1 MKIVERPAMAEA
13 DPVRRRLLQTVTGA
27 SALLLLNV
35 ASSNARADTLDAATF
50 TLPEAT
56 EAITPFKVDVPQDA
70 IDDLKSRLRI
80 ARLPEQETVEGW
92 TQGVPLSEAKA
103 LIAYWRDQYDWR
115 RFEKQINAFPQY
127 RTKIDGLGFHFIHV
141 KSKHENALPMIL
153 THGWPG
159 SIVEFLK
166 VIGPLT
172 NPTAYGGK
180 AEDAFHVVIPSLPGF
195 GFSDRPDAEGWKLPR
210 IANAWA
216 TLMKRLGYTR
226 WTAQGGDW
234 GTAVT
239 HTLAHMRPEGL
250 VAAHVNWPLVYPDK
264 LPSNPSPDEKA
275 AIDAVANFFDD
286 QYGYFKQQ
294 ATRPQTIGYALA
306 DSPVG
311 LAMYIYEKFQA
322 WSDNRGKVEDALTI
336 DEVLDDISIYW
347 FTNTGASSARIYW
360 ENGRGGPGFNAGQI
374 VLPMAASIFPR
385 EIFRAPKSW
394 GVVDWPNLI
403 YWNEV
408 DRGGHFAAFEQPQ
421 LFTEELRKAFRTI
434 RTGLD

>member
-1 MKIVERPAMAEA
+1 MKNLARSVPAET

-27 SALLLLNV
+27 SALLLLNA
-35 ASSNARADTLDAATF
+35 ASSNARAG
-50 TLPEAT
+50 TLPEEIYALPPAT
-56 EAITPFKVDVPQDA
+56 EAISPFTVNVSQDA
-70 IDDLKSRLRI
+70 IDDLKLRLRM
-80 ARLPEQETVEGW
+80 ARLPESETVEGW
-92 TQGVPLSEAKA
+92 TQGVPLSQAKA
-103 LIAYWRDQYDWR
+103 LIAYWRDHYDWR
-115 RFEKQINAFPQY
+115 RFEKQLNAFPQY
-127 RTKIDGLGFHFIHV
+127 RTKIDGLGIHFIHV
-141 KSKHENALPMIL
+141 KSKHENALPIIL

-159 SIVEFLK
+159 SVIEFLK

-172 NPTAYGGK
+172 DPTAHGGK

-195 GFSDRPDAEGWKLPR
+195 GFSDRPDVNGWTLPR
-210 IANAWA
+210 IAKAWA
-216 TLMKRLGYTR
+216 TLMQRLGYTR

-250 VAAHVNWPLVYPDK
+250 VAGHVNWPLVYPDPDK

-275 AIDAVANFFDD
+275 AMEAVANFFDD

-294 ATRPQTIGYALA
+294 ATRPQTIGYALS

-322 WSDNRGKVEDALTI
+322 WSDNDGKVEDALTI

-360 ENGRGGPGFNAGQI
+360 ENGRAGPGFNAGRI
-374 VLPMAASIFPR
+374 ELPMAASIFPR

-394 GVVDWPNLI
+394 AKANWPNLI

-408 DRGGHFAAFEQPQ
+408 DRGGHFAAFEQPKI
-421 LFTEELRKAFRTI
+421 FAEELRKAFKSI
-434 RTGLD
+434 RT